1 MIRPTLIPISNE
13 NIFSFIKQEALKE
26 RVITFEY
33 RKNHKKGKFER
44 CHKKTDEHKPISI
57 VSRIQKGSRINLEL
71 LNEITCLLGK
81 VAITKQRI
89 ALTPKPSKISKKMIP
104 DYCIGNTYCIFLP
117 NFQKTHFLSNF

>member
-1 MIRPTLIPISNE
+1 MIRPTLIPISNK
-13 NIFSFIKQEALKE
+13 NIFCFIKQEALKE

-89 ALTPKPSKISKKMIP
+89 ALTPKKPSKISKKMIP
-104 DYCIGNTYCIFLP
+104 DYCIGNILDFSTQFLED
-117 NFQKTHFLSNF
+117 TFLV